1 MTHPRKLSERRRGVS
16 AVQAAVVLAVLT
28 LVIVAALRTM
38 GTSARTNLNTSAG
51 NVANPA
57 SLPSRFGS

>member
-1 MTHPRKLSERRRGVS
+1 
-16 AVQAAVVLAVLT
+16 VVLAVLT

>member
-1 MTHPRKLSERRRGVS
+1 MIHSRKLSQRRRGVS
-16 AVQAAVVLAVLT
+16 GAQAAVLLAVLT
-28 LVIVAALRTM
+28 LVVVAALRTM
-38 GTSARTNLNTSAG
+38 GTSARTNLNTTSD

>member
-1 MTHPRKLSERRRGVS
+1 MLTLRNISQRRRGVS
-16 AVQAAVVLAVLT
+16 GAQAAVMLAVLT
-28 LVIVAALRTM
+28 LVVVAALRTM
-38 GTSARTNLNTSAG
+38 GTSARTNLNTTAG